1 MRKSVEGETATTAG
15 AAATA
20 RSTSPAGARG
30 RQKRKKGVDS
40 SIWVMGG
47 LTLVMILWAYIKGPD
62 LPLRGFQAT
71 WGLLQD
77 VWLPLLLGFCLAGFF
92 DVLVPREVLV
102 KWMGEQSGWKGIL
115 IGWFIGLAMPGGP
128 YVVFPIAAS
137 LFNQG
142 VGVGPLVTFIT
153 AKSLLSPTRLFS
165 WEAPFLGWPFAA
177 ARAIPSLLLPPLVG
191 LLGQRLFAL
200 FNR

>member
-1 MRKSVEGETATTAG
+1 MSTSAESRTAG
-15 AAATA
+15 TA
-20 RSTSPAGARG
+20 RPTGPAGARG
-30 RQKRKKGVDS
+30 RQKGKGRVDS
-40 SIWVMGG
+40 SIGVMGG
-47 LTLVMILWAYIKGPD
+47 LTLVMIIWAYMKSPD

-71 WGLLQD
+71 FGLLQD

-92 DVLVPREVLV
+92 DVLVPREFLV

-137 LFNQG
+137 LFHQG
-142 VGVGPLVTFIT
+142 VAVGPLLTFIT
-153 AKSLLSPTRLFS
+153 AKALLSPTRLFA

-191 LLGQRLFAL
+191 IIGQRLFFF